1 MAAKLHM
8 NTRSTSRL
16 ASAFAAALLMAGCG
30 GTQFAGNSG
39 KKPGTVVP
47 SKNTPAGNISAN
59 VRVGCDS
66 AASAAAQEQSFTGGN
81 GTTVA
86 LSGDFCGQ
94 GLTET
99 SSEQLTVLFIFDF
112 SGSMFVN
119 DPTTSGSCGRLQAAQ
134 TILAKLEAEPAN
146 SQANLS
152 LAMQAFGS
160 QIMPGIA
167 PTNLAAFKPQLNAQ
181 AVCRADGDAT
191 NYEAAFTAASD
202 LLGSVKGRKVVYF
215 ISDGLPTVS
224 GTKTG
229 TGAPLSVVNSILISR
244 QSPMPIYDSG
254 TAAAAKLRAQS
265 DVTLNVIYL
274 GSAGT
279 AAVGPVPAGL
289 PDPQTYLTQIAGG
302 ADHLRVV
309 SSAQEL
315 ASQIATFS
323 TPVAASGDI
332 VEGSVQVTLSAAN
345 HPDQDI
351 KAASVTKDPTQPNL
365 WHYTTVPIALFGNYS
380 QVVDN
385 TIKVSIRGLDG
396 KINTST
402 AIVHFTQQ

>member
-1 MAAKLHM
+1 MAAKLQL
-8 NTRSTSRL
+8 NTGSTSRL
-16 ASAFAAALLMAGCG
+16 ALALAAALLMAGCG

-39 KKPGTVVP
+39 KKPGAVVP
-47 SKNTPAGNISAN
+47 SKNTPGGNISAK

-66 AASAAAQEQSFTGGN
+66 AASTTAQEQSFTGGA

-99 SSEQLTVLFIFDF
+99 SSEQLTVLFVFDF
-112 SGSMFVN
+112 SGSMLIN

-134 TILAKLEAEPAN
+134 TILAKLEAEPAT
-146 SQANLS
+146 SQAKLN

-160 QIMPGIA
+160 HIMPGIA
-167 PTNLAAFKPQLNAQ
+167 PTTIAAFKPQLNAQ
-181 AVCRADGDAT
+181 SVCRSDGNAT

-202 LLGSVKGRKVVYF
+202 LLGSLKGRKVIYF

-224 GTKTG
+224 GTNQ
-229 TGAPLSVVNSILISR
+229 GAGGLLGVLNSVLSSS
-244 QSPMPIYDSG
+244 QSPAPVYDAG

-279 AAVGPVPAGL
+279 AAEGPVPAGL
-289 PDPQTYLTQIAGG
+289 PDPQTYLRQIAGS

-345 HPDQDI
+345 HAAQDF
-351 KAASVTKDPTQPNL
+351 KVASITKDPTQPNL
-365 WHYTTVPIALFGNYS
+365 WHYTTVPMPLFGSYS

-396 KINTST
+396 KINSTT

>member
-1 MAAKLHM
+1 MAAKLRL
-8 NTRSTSRL
+8 NTGSTSRL
-16 ASAFAAALLMAGCG
+16 AGAFATALLIAGCG
-30 GTQFAGNSG
+30 GTQFAGNNGQKAGSA
-39 KKPGTVVP
+39 VP
-47 SKNTPAGNISAN
+47 SKNTPAGNISAK

-66 AASAAAQEQSFTGGN
+66 AASAAAQEQSFTGGA

-86 LSGDFCGQ
+86 LTGDFCGQ

-99 SSEQLTVLFIFDF
+99 SSEQLTVLFVFDF
-112 SGSMFVN
+112 SGSMLAN

-134 TILAKLEAEPAN
+134 TILAKLEAEPAT
-146 SQANLS
+146 SQATLN

-167 PTNLAAFKPQLNAQ
+167 PTSLAAFKPQLNAQ
-181 AVCRADGDAT
+181 SVCR
-191 NYEAAFTAASD
+191 
-202 LLGSVKGRKVVYF
+202 
-215 ISDGLPTVS
+215 SDGNAVS
-224 GTKTG
+224 GTNQ
-229 TGAPLSVVNSILISR
+229 GAGGLLGALNSIISSS
-244 QSPMPIYDSG
+244 QSPTPVYDAG

-279 AAVGPVPAGL
+279 AAEGPVPAGL
-289 PDPQTYLTQIAGG
+289 PDPQTYLTQIAGS

-309 SSAQEL
+309 SSAQDL

-332 VEGSVQVTLSAAN
+332 VDGSVQVTLSAAN
-345 HPDQDI
+345 HAAQDF
-351 KAASVTKDPTQPNL
+351 KVASITKDPTQPNL
-365 WHYTTVPIALFGNYS
+365 WHFTTVPLPLIGNYG
-380 QVVDN
+380 QVIDN

-396 KINTST
+396 KINTTT